1 MKNTRKIKQQQYTS
15 LVLNYIMLENII
27 WKKVVYTI
35 TFYVQFSCVAEY
47 LKHSNNN
54 IHNNNDK
61 YANYNITEIYINK
74 LSTRKQIFIAMDC
87 LIMMSEK
94 YIYFRKRKK
103 TFGKDISY
111 PLHRSNWIHVLWKY
125 FSNYVFSKDIYKNLK
140 EIGIIQDLLK
150 LIIFGN
156 LWVSKLHSSLKL
168 IHKLK
173 QWNLEYIEYSFL
185 CEKPTFSAKH
195 ILIHFV
201 FVEERW

>member
-1 MKNTRKIKQQQYTS
+1 MECRKCQTKERNIQKKNIQKLRERKIKNARKVKQKQYTS

-35 TFYVQFSCVAEY
+35 KFYVQFSCVAGY
-47 LKHSNNN
+47 LKHSNDNV
-54 IHNNNDK
+54 HNSNDI
-61 YANYNITEIYINK
+61 YRNYTTIEIYINK

-125 FSNYVFSKDIYKNLK
+125 FSNYVFSKDIYKNL
-140 EIGIIQDLLK
+140 
-150 LIIFGN
+150 F
-156 LWVSKLHSSLKL
+156 WFTFF
-168 IHKLK
+168 
-173 QWNLEYIEYSFL
+173 FL
-185 CEKPTFSAKH
+185 
-195 ILIHFV
+195 
-201 FVEERW
+201 EERW